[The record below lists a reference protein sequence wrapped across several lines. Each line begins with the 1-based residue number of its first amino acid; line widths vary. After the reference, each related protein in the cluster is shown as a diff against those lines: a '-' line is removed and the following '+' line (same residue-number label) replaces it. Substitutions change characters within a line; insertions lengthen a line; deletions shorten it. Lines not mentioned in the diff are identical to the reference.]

1 MNACR
6 VCERPLRGFK
16 DLAVDYP
23 GTVRMRRAGICQTC
37 YRHETGRT
45 TAPNPAIYQH
55 AELSVYTPEQT
66 KRVTALFGRDVE
78 IMRML
83 GMFA

>member
-1 MNACR
+1 MR
-6 VCERPLRGFK
+6 QFK
-16 DLAVDYP
+16 QLAIDYP
-23 GTVRMRRAGICQTC
+23 GTVRMSRVGMCQTC

-45 TAPNPAIYQH
+45 TAPAAPVYVH
-55 AELSVYTPEQT
+55 AELSAYTPAQT

-83 GMFA
+83 GMVK